1 MHLGERDKALDWSE
15 KGMRAYDPYT
25 FYWVPIL
32 PEFDSLRSDPRYQKL
47 VADYGLT
54 VMGKLL

>member
-1 MHLGERDKALDWSE
+1 VL
-15 KGMRAYDPYT
+15 
-25 FYWVPIL
+25 IL

-47 VADYGLT
+47 VADYGLP